1 MSTSGGGKGGI
12 APSGL
17 SVYQVPAAHMGT
29 SSSRASNHS
38 SSGSASAPAV
48 SVVAGSMSVY
58 QVPAAQMGG
67 MGAGITF
74 GNNSNNRNGGS
85 AVAASSFSVFQV
97 PAAAA
102 VIPMNASNRGHNSYS
117 STLSSSGSFDDQQQP
132 PSYPQ
137 VTVPVVFGGPPVGG
151 VTTGVADVFAT
162 PMDDSYFTHS
172 GRNLRGSISV
182 NNRFGS
188 GNNLNGQ
195 INNES
200 ETRGGIGWM
209 RTGRVIR
216 VKETGESFRFPLED
230 DHLPRVALT
239 PEQYDVL
246 KKRAV
251 QLAEQAI
258 GSNHIWME
266 NPTLSPQLKKQNWKV
281 HLEKKN
287 CVIYRQRGTDTKHAQ
302 SRNVLVRAKLDC
314 TLDELAYA
322 VNNDNT
328 DDQRIWMAHC
338 YQDSFLDGAVL
349 HVAETASFEDPFQF
363 LGVKWLAFQSSVDS
377 VYAVRD
383 MLVVELCKTF
393 KDAKGQKIL
402 ARVCQSVN
410 LKDFKGSERNF
421 GFVRNQ
427 ISWVHLFRSLGPG
440 SGRVDAS
447 LSSTTQFS
455 GKATPAWVANRIV
468 SGMYN
473 FVLNLSTCADAKYI
487 VKSRLIT
494 DRAWVPNNERP
505 ACSVCFKSFNL
516 LRSRHHCRVCAEIMC
531 TSCTMELT
539 ILSSKLPPGMQPETG
554 ANLITSTE
562 KFCLKCV
569 NKCRQDRRNALLAL
583 LENQSAFA
591 AAEETYEVNSYG
603 RQSDMFFDERSSTS
617 SDLVVGNS
625 SSSSNGDSVPE
636 HPQGNGINY
645 YGWGSSKNVSS
656 ALSTRPG
663 DIIVEEDLRSA
674 TQQVKGLRIQFD
686 TRQNNS
692 NNINNNN
699 TVERRRQ
706 NSNASASSAYSD
718 SSSHSQG
725 GWEHREKENYG
736 GNNTNGMILL
746 EEADE
751 VVNPIP
757 TSFVKMEES
766 IAAQQALLRS
776 MMMEGQKIMQ
786 KQTHT
791 QYRPPPPPQN
801 EFITLEGHQQRLALP
816 PSSSAFIE
824 DIE

>member
-1 MSTSGGGKGGI
+1 MSTSGSSNGRGGV

-29 SSSRASNHS
+29 SSVSVSLNS
-38 SSGSASAPAV
+38 SSSVNGTTPAV
-48 SVVAGSMSVY
+48 VASSMTVY

-67 MGAGITF
+67 ASLSFSNSGAN
-74 GNNSNNRNGGS
+74 GNSGS
-85 AVAASSFSVFQV
+85 AAVAANTFSVFQV

-102 VIPMNASNRGHNSYS
+102 VIPANPSNRGHNSYS
-117 STLSSSGSFDDQQQP
+117 STLSSSGSFDEQP
-132 PSYPQ
+132 SSYPQ
-137 VTVPVVFGGPPVGG
+137 ITVPVVFGGGPPVGG
-151 VTTGVADVFAT
+151 PGVADVFA
-162 PMDDSYFTHS
+162 PMDDFTNP
-172 GRNLRGSISV
+172 GRSVRGSVSV
-182 NNRFGS
+182 NNR
-188 GNNLNGQ
+188 LNG
-195 INNES
+195 NGNES

-230 DHLPRVALT
+230 DHLPRVTLT
-239 PEQYDVL
+239 PEQYVTL
-246 KKRAV
+246 KQRAV

-258 GSNHIWME
+258 NSSHIWME
-266 NPTLSPQLKKQNWKV
+266 NPTLSPQLKKQSWKV

-287 CVIYRQRGTDTKHAQ
+287 CVIYRQKGTDTKHAQ

-322 VNNDNT
+322 VNCDNT
-328 DDQRIWMAHC
+328 NDQRIWMAHC

-393 KDAKGQKIL
+393 KDAKGQEIL
-402 ARVCQSVN
+402 ARVCQSIN

-427 ISWVHLFRSLGPG
+427 ISWVHLFRSMGPG

-455 GKATPAWVANRIV
+455 GKATPSWFANRIV

-473 FVLNLSTCADAKYI
+473 LVMNLSTCADAKYI
-487 VKSRLIT
+487 IKSRLIT

-531 TSCTMELT
+531 TACTMELT
-539 ILSSKLPPGMQPETG
+539 ILSSKLPPGMQPESG

-562 KFCLKCV
+562 KFCLKCI

-591 AAEETYEVNSYG
+591 AAEKAYEVNSYG
-603 RQSDMFFDERSSTS
+603 RQSDMFFDERSSMS
-617 SDLVVGNS
+617 SDLVVGGS
-625 SSSSNGDSVPE
+625 SSSSNGDAIPE
-636 HPQGNGINY
+636 QGNAINY
-645 YGWGSSKNVSS
+645 YGWGSSKMVS
-656 ALSTRPG
+656 AVGNKPEN
-663 DIIVEEDLRSA
+663 IIEEDLRSA
-674 TQQVKGLRIQFD
+674 NVSGLTQQVEGLRLHFNTQ
-686 TRQNNS
+686 QHSS
-692 NNINNNN
+692 NAF
-699 TVERRRQ
+699 ERRRQ

-718 SSSHSQG
+718 SSNNSQG
-725 GWEHREKENYG
+725 GWERREKENYG
-736 GNNTNGMILL
+736 NTNGMILL
-746 EEADE
+746 EEADD
-751 VVNPIP
+751 VVSVNPIP
-757 TSFVKMEES
+757 TTFVKMEES

-776 MMMEGQKIMQ
+776 MMLEGQKIMQ
-786 KQTHT
+786 QKSHA

-801 EFITLEGHQQRLALP
+801 EFIALEGHHQQRLALP
-816 PSSSAFIE
+816 PSSTFLEEIE
-824 DIE
+824 